1 MMHYFNFI
9 SKNDLLLIV
18 GVFILMLILIYYVI
32 QIILLIRNYNDVSRS
47 NLEYINEYKR
57 KLLEEQSE
65 AMIEGIDSDLIDSD
79 KDNLSEDIF
88 KISDT

>member
-1 MMHYFNFI
+1 MMYYFNFI

-18 GVFILMLILIYYVI
+18 GVFILFLILFYYVI

-79 KDNLSEDIF
+79 NDELSEDIC

>member
-9 SKNDLLLIV
+9 SKNDLLLIF

>member
-1 MMHYFNFI
+1 MMYYFNFI

-18 GVFILMLILIYYVI
+18 GVFILFLILVYYVI

-79 KDNLSEDIF
+79 NEELSEDIC
-88 KISDT
+88 KISDI